1 MSFDDLKV
9 IAAGGGGISSFY
21 LHLGEVVQIT
31 IGIMTIVYIGLKIRK
46 LITEKK

>member
-1 MSFDDLKV
+1 MSFDDIKV
-9 IAAGGGGISSFY
+9 IGAGAGGISSFY
-21 LHLGEVVQIT
+21 LHLGEIVQLT

>member
-1 MSFDDLKV
+1 VSFDDLKV
-9 IAAGGGGISSFY
+9 IGAGGGGISSFY
-21 LHLGEVVQIT
+21 LQLGEIVQLT

>member
-21 LHLGEVVQIT
+21 LHLGEMLQIT
-31 IGIMTIVYIGLKIRK
+31 IGVMTIVYIGLKIRK
-46 LITEKK
+46 LIVEKK